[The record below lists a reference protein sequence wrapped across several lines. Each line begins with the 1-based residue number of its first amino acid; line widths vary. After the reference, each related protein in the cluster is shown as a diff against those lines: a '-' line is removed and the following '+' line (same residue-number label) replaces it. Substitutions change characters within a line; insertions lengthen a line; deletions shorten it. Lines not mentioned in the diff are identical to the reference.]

1 MLSHVHLPERR
12 ESIVASFTSLLRM
25 AAWLPLLAGLLASSL
40 NVAAQGSMSLQG
52 QRAVVLGGGG
62 ATGRAWEIGL
72 LKGLRDAGIDLTEA
86 DLIIGTSAG
95 ATLGAQLRV
104 GQSLDALYD
113 AMLAPLAT
121 GAAKENAPAFD
132 VQYLQETSRM

>member
-72 LKGLRDAGIDLTEA
+72 LKGLRDAGVDLTEA